1 MSQYPVTPL
10 RTLLDKL
17 FSGDSPYVGFPPEHT
32 TTDIQFIIML
42 WSWQSRENHIS
53 TKASRGRG
61 VRSRWITMAAVGRK
75 HEVRGGGRS
84 EEADHGCE

>member
-1 MSQYPVTPL
+1 SAVSQYPVTPL

-32 TTDIQFIIML
+32 TTE
-42 WSWQSRENHIS
+42 SGENHIS

-75 HEVRGGGRS
+75 HE
-84 EEADHGCE
+84 